1 MKVCYLV
8 ILNIPSGR
16 WMTFILFYFLIFVA
30 FWTKDKEEAGLLAL
44 HKNLNISIGS

>member
-8 ILNIPSGR
+8 ILNIPSGS

-30 FWTKDKEEAGLLAL
+30 LWTKDKEEAGLLVL
-44 HKNLNISIGS
+44 HRNAAFTSI